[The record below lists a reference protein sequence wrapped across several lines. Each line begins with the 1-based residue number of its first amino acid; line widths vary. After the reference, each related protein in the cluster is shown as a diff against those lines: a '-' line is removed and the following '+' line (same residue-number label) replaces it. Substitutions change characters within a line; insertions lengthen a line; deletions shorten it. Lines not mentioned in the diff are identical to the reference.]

1 MSIKALQIMLTVA
14 AVLCAVGVAATFG
27 GGERA
32 MPADFNPPGWLR
44 SLQGLA
50 GGPRLAAHELTRNGR
65 SFPAELRLAAH
76 KTAVFS
82 VVPTKDVE
90 LRRAKFAVHGN
101 VRIRYRPVSGQNLRG
116 KPVEEQSWSADT
128 SRATE
133 PAFVVYDRGGYFTL
147 RNLRGSTARI
157 GLEE

>member
-1 MSIKALQIMLTVA
+1 MSIKALQIMLVIA

-32 MPADFNPPGWLR
+32 MPADFNPPDWLR

-50 GGPRLAAHELTRNGR
+50 GGPRLAARELTRNSR
-65 SFPAELRLAAH
+65 SFPAELRLGAH
-76 KTAVFS
+76 KTTVFS
-82 VVPTKDVE
+82 VTPAEDAE
-90 LRRAKFAVHGN
+90 LRRAEFTVRGN
-101 VRIRYRPVSGQNLRG
+101 VHMRYRPVSGQQLRG

-133 PAFVVYDRGGYFTL
+133 PAFIVYDRGGTLTL

-157 GLEE
+157 GLKE